1 MPSMTT
7 ATPTRLR
14 LPTSRGAA
22 TRSFRSVAA
31 LLTLTLVAACAS
43 QSGDS
48 GWTYAPA
55 SATPAA
61 SASGSPG
68 ASPSGSPGGSPSGSP
83 AGSPGASG
91 PAGTTVELEE
101 TADLQIKQNGQKL
114 TQLAVRKGETYTF
127 RVTNTANLPHN
138 FYIGTQQDLQADNR
152 ANLKGIPDFNS
163 GTQEFQYTVPDSGTL
178 QFACTVAGHYGTMHG
193 DLTIQ

>member
-1 MPSMTT
+1 MQPMIT
-7 ATPTRLR
+7 ATPARFRMPAARRAAAPTLR
-14 LPTSRGAA
+14 FVT
-22 TRSFRSVAA
+22 A
-31 LLTLTLVAACAS
+31 LLALTLVAACAS

-55 SATPAA
+55 SVTPAA

-91 PAGTTVELEE
+91 AAGTTVEVEE
-101 TADLQIKQNGQKL
+101 TADLQIKQNGQKI

-127 RVTNTANLPHN
+127 RVTNTANFAHN
-138 FYIGTQQDLQADNR
+138 FYIGTQQDLQGDNR
-152 ANLKGIPDFNS
+152 ANLKGVPDFNS
-163 GTQEFQYTVPDSGTL
+163 GTQEFKYTVPESGTL

-193 DLTIQ
+193 DLNIQ